1 MKYLL
6 LLKTIFLCCI
16 CYSCYTAQHFPST
29 FVDLKKEIPS
39 LVLDIRYH
47 GSNNFLGKQ
56 VHGYV
61 KPKAIATKE
70 AAAALKKVQ
79 LELQSE
85 DLGLKIFDAYRPQQA
100 VNHFKSWALVLDDTL
115 AKKEF
120 YPTVNKKD
128 LFKLGYIAEK
138 SGHSRGST
146 IDLNIIHLKTK
157 QELDMGT
164 PFDFFGEK
172 SHHQYQQLS
181 NIQKENRAKL
191 KSIMEKHGFKSYA
204 EEWWHYTLQ
213 NEPFKDQYFD
223 FPVK

>member
-6 LLKTIFLCCI
+6 LLKTIFLSCI

-47 GSNNFLGKQ
+47 GSHNFLGKP

-85 DLGLKIFDAYRPQQA
+85 GLGLKIFDAYRPQQA

-120 YPTVNKKD
+120 YPTVNKRD